1 MRRRWVVRTETSDDN
16 QAGHNNQ
23 YSITFRICS
32 MANGIDPLVDVARE
46 KLLASPEHPA
56 RLS

>member
-1 MRRRWVVRTETSDDN
+1 VVRTETSDDN
-16 QAGHNNQ
+16 QAELKNQ
-23 YSITFRICS
+23 SSFTFRMCS
-32 MANGIDPLVDVARE
+32 MAIGIDPLVDVARE